1 MSYYVIMYLEFH
13 CILSFY
19 CVQKLVTI
27 LSRSPLPLLSPLP
40 PLSILLLQRIIQRFD
55 EEGMLYLVP
64 QGADDDWY
72 WIYATVTEGRTEPAY
87 VVRHDFFLSNLY

>member
-27 LSRSPLPLLSPLP
+27 LSRSPPP